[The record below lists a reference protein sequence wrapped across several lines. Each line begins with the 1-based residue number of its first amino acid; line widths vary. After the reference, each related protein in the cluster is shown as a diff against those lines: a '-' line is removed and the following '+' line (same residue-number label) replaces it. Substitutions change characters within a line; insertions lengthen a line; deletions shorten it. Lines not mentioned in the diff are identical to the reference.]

1 MPLGERSGVTIPV
14 DRPMTPGSKFGPMPV
29 WSAIEMTFVELWFEA
44 VPRTIVMAP
53 VEFVLGPIRRAIM
66 IAFVEF
72 VIEPGT
78 RAMKITPGV
87 AARIVLTDT
96 VTVNIPM
103 SGWIKFFK
111 TAASIRTASAALFA
125 LGPGITVQGH
135 DNANQYNADD
145 DDLFLHG
152 LPPCFQD

>member
-1 MPLGERSGVTIPV
+1 MPLEERSGATMPV
-14 DRPMTPGSKFGPMPV
+14 DRSMTPASKFGPMPV
-29 WSAIEMTFVELWFEA
+29 RSAIEMTFVELWFEA
-44 VPRTIVMAP
+44 IRRAVMIAP
-53 VEFVLGPIRRAIM
+53 VEL
-66 IAFVEF
+66 

-87 AARIVLTDT
+87 AAWIVLADT
-96 VTVNIPM
+96 MTVNIPM

-111 TAASIRTASAALFA
+111 TAASIRTACAALFA

-135 DNANQYNADD
+135 NDANQYNAD